1 MPSPKLLLSNYA
13 LRIIKKSSPTPTAQ
27 CTGAQHLPSP
37 ITHQP
42 LPIPIHSCIHA
53 GGQSFSTLRLLFG
66 KAIRNGNYKQRCV
79 CLVVHSKLLPF
90 DRSVCRAVGRS
101 FGCRTVGKL
110 VSTCR
115 IAHISSQTYADLM
128 FLFSISAMLQL
139 ELKLVACS

>member
-27 CTGAQHLPSP
+27 CTRAQHLPSP
-37 ITHQP
+37 ISHCP
-42 LPIPIHSCIHA
+42 SPSIHA
-53 GGQSFSTLRLLFG
+53 GGQSFSTPRLLFG
-66 KAIRNGNYKQRCV
+66 KPIRNGNYKQRCV

-101 FGCRTVGKL
+101 VVRTVGKL

-128 FLFSISAMLQL
+128 FLFSISVMIQL
-139 ELKLVACS
+139 ELKLVTCS